1 MWENVW
7 NKSSKNKRE
16 NDISKNGS
24 GCSDPTARKAIC
36 KVVREIDSESEA
48 ERKESKERLDDVL
61 KIVKKIVG
69 LAGFELEERI
79 VLKDKKTGRVWR

>member
-7 NKSSKNKRE
+7 KNNGKKRE

-36 KVVREIDSESEA
+36 KVIGDMNSENESEI
-48 ERKESKERLDDVL
+48 RESKKRLDEVL
-61 KIVKKIVG
+61 NIVNAAVR

>member
-1 MWENVW
+1 MWENVL
-7 NKSSKNKRE
+7 KNSGKKKGD
-16 NDISKNGS
+16 DISKNGS

-36 KVVREIDSESEA
+36 KVIGEMKGESEA
-48 ERKESKERLDDVL
+48 EYRESKQRLDEVL
-61 KIVKKIVG
+61 NIVNAAVR